1 MTRTSVLI
9 AVTGGSPLLRSALC
23 LALTAS
29 EAEFEGREAADPCR
43 ARTAAEGRRPVRR
56 PCCCWRTTGGDD
68 VRQEMSRLVTAMED
82 VPIVVVAPG
91 ASIAGVTRTLEAGAK
106 GLVPHSESMRELT
119 AALGFVIDG
128 GVYIPAGALIAAPEP
143 PRPPRKSRGAG
154 AGTGTAVERLE
165 TLTDRQRQIVEH
177 VAAGMSNRE
186 IAEALGIREGDG
198 EGPRRPHPGKAGRRQ
213 PPQKQRSPW
222 RKAGRAG
229 TRTAY
234 RRRSTPRGQP
244 GAADPAPRVPGPS
257 RGAGSALGPQDR
269 SRPPCGVCSITG
281 TPPPV
286 VEPPPPGPGSPRPG
300 GAAGRVRHRRRSPGS
315 AAPAGV
321 SHSSP
326 AAARV
331 PIADDRRSTGNI
343 GRGAVDRLRLRS
355 ERHLAGAGRQRD
367 GEAGD
372 GGQSG
377 GGPDHARA
385 IGAEKRA
392 SDHGPRIIGRNRS
405 TKP

>member
-1 MTRTSVLI
+1 VTRTSVLI

-29 EAEFEGREAADPCR
+29 EAEFEGREAADPAALER
-43 ARTAAEGRRPVRR
+43 LRKEGARPAAVLLLADD
-56 PCCCWRTTGGDD
+56 GGDD

-186 IAEALGIREGDG
+186 IAEALGIREGTVKVHVARILEKLG
-198 EGPRRPHPGKAGRRQ
+198 VGNRLEAALAVAESRSRRDEDRVPSSINPA
-213 PPQKQRSPW
+213 
-222 RKAGRAG
+222 RA
-229 TRTAY
+229 A
-234 RRRSTPRGQP
+234 RRR
-244 GAADPAPRVPGPS
+244 
-257 RGAGSALGPQDR
+257 
-269 SRPPCGVCSITG
+269 
-281 TPPPV
+281 
-286 VEPPPPGPGSPRPG
+286 
-300 GAAGRVRHRRRSPGS
+300 
-315 AAPAGV
+315 
-321 SHSSP
+321 
-326 AAARV
+326 
-331 PIADDRRSTGNI
+331 
-343 GRGAVDRLRLRS
+343 
-355 ERHLAGAGRQRD
+355 
-367 GEAGD
+367 
-372 GGQSG
+372 
-377 GGPDHARA
+377 
-385 IGAEKRA
+385 
-392 SDHGPRIIGRNRS
+392 
-405 TKP
+405 